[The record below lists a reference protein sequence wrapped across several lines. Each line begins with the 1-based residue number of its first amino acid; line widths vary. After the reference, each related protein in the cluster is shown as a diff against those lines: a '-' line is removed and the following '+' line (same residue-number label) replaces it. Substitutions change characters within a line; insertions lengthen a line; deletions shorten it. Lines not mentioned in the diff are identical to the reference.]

1 VPASL
6 HSLMLATLVACGS
19 HDASRTDSVAAR
31 TPAAAATPLPPA
43 TDSAATIA
51 AFEQITAHIDRDT
64 LRFDRVEQ
72 PISLGA
78 GASGLATGW
87 RTGTIWQRLRVDGDG
102 SGFRSTDTYWYSNGA
117 LLGARL
123 ETTRT
128 GKKPT
133 VDQVWFRDRK
143 LYRWRDPV
151 GRHLEPAARS
161 TQYEVLM
168 LRARVDTLLRALTAP
183 ELTRQAPR

>member
-1 VPASL
+1 
-6 HSLMLATLVACGS
+6 MLAC
-19 HDASRTDSVAAR
+19 ASRDADSADSAANR
-31 TPAAAATPLPPA
+31 TPAATVSALPSA

-51 AFEQITAHIDRDT
+51 AFELLSARIDRDT
-64 LRFDRVEQ
+64 LRWERVDQ
-72 PISLGA
+72 PVSLGA

-87 RTGTIWQRLRVDGDG
+87 RAGNIWQRLRVVGEG
-102 SGFRSTDTYWYSNGA
+102 SGFHSTDTYWYSNGA

-123 ETTRT
+123 ETTRAGART
-128 GKKPT
+128 A

-161 TQYEVLM
+161 TQYEVQM
-168 LRARVDTLLRALTAP
+168 LRARVDTLMRALTAP
-183 ELTRQAPR
+183 EIVRQRPR